1 MFENFEVDD
10 LGRIIYRIVREF
22 GYTEEWWFEYDKRG
36 EKILVKYI
44 KERKPF

>member
-1 MFENFEVDD
+1 MFENFKLDD
-10 LGRIIYRIVREF
+10 LGRIIYRITREG

>member
-10 LGRIIYRIVREF
+10 LGRIIYRIIRKG
-22 GYTEEWWFEYDKRG
+22 GYTEEWWFEYDSRG